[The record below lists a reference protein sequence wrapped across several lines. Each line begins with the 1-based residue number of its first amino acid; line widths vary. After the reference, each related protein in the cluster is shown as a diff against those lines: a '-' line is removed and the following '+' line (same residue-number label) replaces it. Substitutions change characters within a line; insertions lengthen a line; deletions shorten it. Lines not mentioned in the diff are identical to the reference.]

1 MMPLGIVA
9 ATTVGS
15 TAVATIAAFN
25 FNSTGLKSIT
35 VAGDSRT
42 PVAVEFWYG
51 RCASAGTEEADLY
64 AGVGLSDGTT
74 EYAVGGYSQDNQSTT
89 VEERHGNTV
98 AMVLPNGILTATL
111 TSGGGGFKA
120 GGCDLNVTAVTGTM
134 RGVAIFYFASAAEVV
149 VQGYTGNGAVNGI
162 GAIDFT
168 SAVGAVRAVSGVL
181 LSHNSDTTDRC
192 LSVGGGVG
200 TTSAVTGQICTMLEA
215 DSARAGSK
223 RGVIWQTSKIVS
235 AYLNG
240 VAQMDVSLDAF
251 GGSGID
257 TTVSNHAGSTRYV
270 GLLLL
275 KFPSGT
281 GAWAGEIAAPPSSG
295 DWQAVAAG
303 IGFVPDLAIGQATH
317 TDNAAGTEVVEFGT
331 GDEASVM
338 ALFAATSTAAHCWS
352 ERAGDGSPSPAK
364 TMLAAQPLKWL
375 YGGEGGSGTAYD
387 VTVVSL
393 TTKFLE
399 AADAYIDT
407 AQATARKMVGMAIG

>member
-1 MMPLGIVA
+1 MMPLGVVA
-9 ATTVGS
+9 AAAGLP
-15 TAVATIAAFN
+15 VAAIAAFD
-25 FNSTGLKSIT
+25 FNSTGVKSIT
-35 VAGDSRT
+35 VAGEVRT

-51 RCASAGTEEADLY
+51 RCASAGTEDADLY
-64 AGVGLSDGTT
+64 AGAGISDETN

-98 AMVLPNGILTATL
+98 AMVLPNGILSATL
-111 TSGGGGFKA
+111 TGSGGFKA

-223 RGVIWQTSKIVS
+223 RGVIWQTSKIAS
-235 AYLNG
+235 TYLNG

-251 GGSGID
+251 GSSGID
-257 TTVSNHAGSTRYV
+257 TTVSNHGGSTRYV

-275 KFPSGT
+275 KFPGGT

-295 DWQAVAAG
+295 DWQAVAGG
-303 IGFVPDLAIGQATH
+303 IGFAPDLAIGQATH
-317 TDNAAGTEVVEFGT
+317 TTDAAGTEVVEFST

-338 ALFAATSTAAHCWS
+338 ALFAVTASAAHCWS

-387 VTVVSL
+387 VTGASL
-393 TTKFLE
+393 TSKLLE

-407 AQATARKMVGMAIG
+407 AQATARKMVGMALG